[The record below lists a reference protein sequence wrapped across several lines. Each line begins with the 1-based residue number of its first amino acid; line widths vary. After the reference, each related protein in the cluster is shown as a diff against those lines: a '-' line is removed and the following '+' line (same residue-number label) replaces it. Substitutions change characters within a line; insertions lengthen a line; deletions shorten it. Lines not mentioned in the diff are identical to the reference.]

1 MSDDNMQIGLF
12 DNDPVK
18 VEYDELVK
26 VMNYHCD
33 RYYNDDEPEIS
44 DYEYDQM
51 NQRLKQIEKE
61 HPEFVRED
69 SPSKRVG
76 WKAEKGILVKHNV
89 PMLSLLDV
97 FRSSLTPQ

>member
-1 MSDDNMQIGLF
+1 MSDDAMQIGLF

-18 VEYDELVK
+18 IEYDELVK

-51 NQRLKQIEKE
+51 NLRLKQIEKE
-61 HPEFVRED
+61 HPEFVRRILPLRD
-69 SPSKRVG
+69 SDGRQRREYS
-76 WKAEKGILVKHNV
+76 
-89 PMLSLLDV
+89 LSIT
-97 FRSSLTPQ
+97 FPC